1 MRREHRTG
9 ALGAAGLSALVL
21 LTGCGAARDTAERQ
35 PEEEVPH
42 GYVEGAEETAEPQS
56 RLVVADPASGDV
68 RVLNL
73 ITEETTELGP
83 VEGLDGIAGDGRF
96 AYLHSSDHR
105 MTTVVDS
112 GSWTVDHGDHKH
124 YYRTGVGLAGTVE
137 GIAAGRVASDAA
149 LTALTAPD
157 GAAVL
162 DRAALEEGAVEEAAT
177 VPDGAAVVLP
187 FAEHLLVAGGGS
199 EGAVEVRDR
208 DGSPVAALD
217 ATCTDP
223 LGQAVTRRGAVIGCA
238 EGALHVTEEDGEFS
252 GGVVAYPEGS
262 GPGGSGERVEEF
274 GHRPGS
280 ATLASVSTGG
290 DLWVLELAEPGWTP
304 LGLEGVVTATA
315 VGAGAPVLALTGD
328 GTLHSLD
335 PASGGE
341 LASADLLE
349 GTDTAHAPVIR
360 ADTSRAY
367 VNDTGRGVVHE
378 IDYDDDLRVART
390 LDPGI
395 APHLM
400 VETGW

>member
-21 LTGCGAARDTAERQ
+21 LTGCGAAQEGTEQQ
-35 PEEEVPH
+35 PEEDVPH

-68 RVLNL
+68 RVLDL
-73 ITEETTELGP
+73 ITEETTELDP

-112 GSWTVDHGDHKH
+112 GAWTVDHGDHKH

-137 GIAAGRVASDAA
+137 GLAAGRVASDTA

-162 DRAALEEGAVEEAAT
+162 DRAALEEGSVEEAAAL
-177 VPDGAAVVLP
+177 PDGAAVVLP

-199 EGAVEVRDR
+199 GGGVEVRDR
-208 DGSPVAALD
+208 DGSPVATLD
-217 ATCTDP
+217 AACTDP

-238 EGALHVTEEDGEFS
+238 EGALHVTEEDGVFS
-252 GGVVAYPEGS
+252 GDVVDY
-262 GPGGSGERVEEF
+262 PGGSDERVEEF

-290 DLWVLELAEPGWTP
+290 DLWVLDLAEPGWTA
-304 LGLEGVVTATA
+304 LELEGAVTATA
-315 VGAGAPVLALTGD
+315 VGEGAPVLALTGD

-341 LASADLLE
+341 LASADLLD
-349 GTDTAHAPVIR
+349 GTGTAHAPVIR

-378 IDYDDDLRVART
+378 IDYNDDLRVART